1 LRQGLRRNAS
11 HIPWRV
17 NIARRF
23 NDGNAHA
30 IAPSRILRR
39 TLRES
44 GLRSEHVTWIPQGAP
59 VFDSR
64 ADLDRDAVKSTLGFA
79 PDDRIVALFGFVT
92 SHKGHHVAL
101 DALQFLPWRYK
112 LVFVGG
118 PHPLAQEA
126 YYENI
131 LTWLAANAA
140 LASRVRLTGYVSHA
154 DVERYLVASDVCIA
168 PYLEAGLATSA
179 AVPWALASG
188 RPVVGTRIPAL
199 QEIEH
204 EANCLRLVSPHASRE
219 LAAGILEVDT
229 NEALAKTLV
238 TNGQAY
244 VERVAWPVIGQR
256 HADLYN
262 AALG

>member
-1 LRQGLRRNAS
+1 MHTR
-11 HIPWRV
+11 
-17 NIARRF
+17 
-23 NDGNAHA
+23 
-30 IAPSRILRR
+30 SRPRESCGR
-39 TLRES
+39 TLRDS
-44 GLRSEHVTWIPQGAP
+44 GLRSERVTWIPQGAP

-64 ADLDRDAVKSTLGFA
+64 ADLDREAVKATLGFE

-101 DALQFLPWRYK
+101 DALQFLPWGYK

-126 YYENI
+126 YYETI
-131 LTWLAANAA
+131 LTWMATNTA
-140 LASRVRLTGYVSHA
+140 LASRVRLTGYVPHA
-154 DVERYLVASDVCIA
+154 DVERYLGAADVCIV

-199 QEIEH
+199 QEIQH

-219 LAAGILEVDT
+219 LAAAIVEVDT
-229 NEALAKTLV
+229 NEELAKTLV
-238 TNGQAY
+238 ANGQAY
-244 VERVAWPVIGQR
+244 VEQVAWPVIAQR
-256 HADLYN
+256 HLDFYN